1 MASKQFIQ
9 AQLKKLESNYGKE
22 RFKVTQ
28 PMFDLWSD
36 MFKDYNEEG
45 LEVSVNEYILTN
57 EYPPSVASI
66 AKIYKV
72 KDEYRRNLLSY
83 LKNRYIWVCRWIEEK
98 PTHDTFVL
106 FRDYA
111 LKFPQQER
119 EMRVERLIDKV
130 IDYYNDKQGKK
141 PFKDWLSL

>member
-1 MASKQFIQ
+1 
-9 AQLKKLESNYGKE
+9 
-22 RFKVTQ
+22 
-28 PMFDLWSD
+28 MFDLWSD
-36 MFKDYNEEG
+36 MFKDYNEDG

-57 EYPPSVASI
+57 EYPPSIASI

-83 LKNRYIWVCRWIEEK
+83 LKNRYIWVCRWIEEE

-111 LKFPQQER
+111 LQFPQQER
-119 EMRVERLIDKV
+119 EMRVEHLIDKV
-130 IDYYNDKQGKK
+130 IDYYNDKQGNK